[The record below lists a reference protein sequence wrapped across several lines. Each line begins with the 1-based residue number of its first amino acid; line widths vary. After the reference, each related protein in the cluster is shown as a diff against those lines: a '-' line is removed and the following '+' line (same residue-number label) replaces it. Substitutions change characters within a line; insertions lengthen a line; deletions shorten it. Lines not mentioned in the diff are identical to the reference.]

1 MVVLK
6 REDYWLPKKY
16 PEGDKVV
23 SYQKRGHLEMQTD
36 PSYILPFLF
45 QKRTHKDR
53 QHFRRRN
60 YQGEQKQSLKRHL
73 SNKKQFILIA
83 HTWIESGYYYYLYY
97 LGIRASFSSF
107 VKCLGRKKKFQ
118 SHLEFWEINRSFSL
132 GKLLVDVY
140 ALFYLLYLKQQFLKN
155 NLKRKQVNNATSSNV
170 IFLKTS
176 LIGHDPF
183 GSHERH
189 LKLKI

>member
-1 MVVLK
+1 
-6 REDYWLPKKY
+6 
-16 PEGDKVV
+16 
-23 SYQKRGHLEMQTD
+23 MQTD
-36 PSYILPFLF
+36 PNNHSI
-45 QKRTHKDR
+45 KRTHKDR

-83 HTWIESGYYYYLYY
+83 HTWIESGYYYLY

-107 VKCLGRKKKFQ
+107 VKCLGRKKIPMAFRIP
-118 SHLEFWEINRSFSL
+118 SSEFWEINRSFSL

-140 ALFYLLYLKQQFLKN
+140 APFLFALYKQQFLKN
-155 NLKRKQVNNATSSNV
+155 DLKRKQVNNATSSNV

>member
-1 MVVLK
+1 
-6 REDYWLPKKY
+6 
-16 PEGDKVV
+16 
-23 SYQKRGHLEMQTD
+23 MQTD
-36 PSYILPFLF
+36 PSYILLPFLF

-107 VKCLGRKKKFQ
+107 VKCLGRKKIPIAFRIP
-118 SHLEFWEINRSFSL
+118 SSEFWEINQSFSL
-132 GKLLVDVY
+132 GKLVDVY

>member
-1 MVVLK
+1 MQRHTIIPWQLSPIDERRAPK
-6 REDYWLPKKY
+6 PTRRRPTWKKCHRGQIINHMYSSGSIKERGLLTPYLKKY

-36 PSYILPFLF
+36 PSYILLPFLF

-107 VKCLGRKKKFQ
+107 VKCLGRKK
-118 SHLEFWEINRSFSL
+118 N
-132 GKLLVDVY
+132 
-140 ALFYLLYLKQQFLKN
+140 
-155 NLKRKQVNNATSSNV
+155 SNS
-170 IFLKTS
+170 I
-176 LIGHDPF
+176 
-183 GSHERH
+183 
-189 LKLKI
+189 